1 MCCYSLIYETFSIQ
15 QYILNMWHSSVS
27 VFVFVAV
34 LYDTVFNLQ
43 PTVEMHWAMKAYQH
57 AETYF
62 SVSIG

>member
-1 MCCYSLIYETFSIQ
+1 
-15 QYILNMWHSSVS
+15 MWHSSVS